1 MMRLRIIALAAAI
14 AFCCS
19 QLYAQ
24 VGEHRSDFAIGVN
37 GGYTLNKVT
46 FNPTI
51 KQTMHGGTT
60 FGVTFRYT
68 CEKYFACYCALQAEV
83 NYAKLGWKELIETS
97 TDTYERDMDYI
108 QVPFFARLA
117 LGRERGGFQGF
128 LLLGPQIGFCF
139 NDKEYKGGEWSDY
152 TLSRR
157 PNGIVQQY
165 GLEIDNRF
173 EYGIAGGLGA
183 EVSTKSGHRFAIEGR
198 YFYGLSDIFSN
209 SKKDPFGK
217 SNNGTI
223 FAKVSYLFDVI
234 KTK

>member
-1 MMRLRIIALAAAI
+1 MKLLRTAFAAAAI
-14 AFCCS
+14 LLCTS
-19 QLYAQ
+19 LSAQ
-24 VGEHRSDFAIGVN
+24 VGEHRSDFAVGVN

-51 KQTMHGGTT
+51 KQTLHGGPTM
-60 FGVTFRYT
+60 GVTLRYT
-68 CEKYFACYCALQAEV
+68 CEKYFAVYCALQAEI
-83 NYAKLGWKELIETS
+83 NYARLGWKELIETS
-97 TDTYERDMDYI
+97 TDTYSREMDYI

-117 LGRERGGFQGF
+117 LGKERGGFQGF
-128 LLLGPQIGFCF
+128 LLLGPQIGFCIG
-139 NDKEYKGGEWSDY
+139 DKERKGGEWSNY

-157 PNGIVQQY
+157 PNGIIQQY

-173 EYGIAGGLGA
+173 EYGISGGLGA

-198 YFYGLSDIFSN
+198 YFYGLSDIFAN
-209 SKKDPFGK
+209 SKKDPFGR

-223 FAKVSYLFDVI
+223 FAKVAYLFDII